1 MLLQVLKRALIEFDI
16 PNRVATY
23 LHIVTHLRREY
34 FDSSQ
39 SSMAPQVV
47 GQVRVVSTVVQW
59 SQLLSLHTRQ
69 QRQLQYL
76 LLSCIKLKVPIRIKW
91 ILQLSY
97 SRTPWSLWVKQT
109 NWVSKINVDLSI
121 VNFQLQ
127 RRNNLPMKDKRLV
140 LTFALLWGSTVIV
153 GHS

>member
-1 MLLQVLKRALIEFDI
+1 MSMLLQVLKRALIEFDI

-69 QRQLQYL
+69 QRQLQYVL
-76 LLSCIKLKVPIRIKW
+76 RLCIKLKVSIRIM
-91 ILQLSY
+91 L
-97 SRTPWSLWVKQT
+97 R
-109 NWVSKINVDLSI
+109 
-121 VNFQLQ
+121 VN
-127 RRNNLPMKDKRLV
+127 P
-140 LTFALLWGSTVIV
+140 AVIIQ
-153 GHS
+153 